1 MTARVLGLDTSN
13 YTTSAAIVSFANG
26 LEGEERVLLSVK
38 PGEKG
43 LRQSE
48 ALFQHVKNLPD
59 VVERLLPSGSTI
71 NAVAASTRPRPQEGS
86 YMPVFLAGESL
97 GRSLAAV
104 LGVPFFSTSHQEGH
118 LEAGFQ
124 SSVPS
129 PGSDM
134 IGMHVSGGT
143 SELVRATRHPGR
155 WDVTLLGGS
164 TDLNAGQFID
174 RVGQALGLAFPAGPA
189 LEELAADG
197 QQGRVT
203 IPAPVSGYGLSF
215 SGPATAALRAI
226 EQGAAPADVALAV
239 LLCVARGVEKIVA
252 RAVKSE
258 GRRDV
263 LLVGGVMSNTI
274 IRNHLKEKLEHPATG
289 AVLYFAATR
298 LSSDNAAGVAYL
310 GLQRLKDA
318 EAAR

>member
-1 MTARVLGLDTSN
+1 MLNARVLGLDTSN
-13 YTTSAAIVSFANG
+13 YTTSAAVVSSANG
-26 LEGEERVLLSVK
+26 LEDEERVLLSVK

-48 ALFQHVKNLPD
+48 ALFQHVKNLPN
-59 VVERLLPSGSTI
+59 VVERLLPSGSAI

-129 PGSDM
+129 PGHDV
-134 IGMHVSGGT
+134 IAMHVSGGT
-143 SELVRATRHPGR
+143 SEIVRATRHLGR
-155 WDVTLLGGS
+155 WDIKLLGGS

-189 LEELAADG
+189 LEKLASGG

-203 IPAPVSGYGLSF
+203 IPAPVSGYELSF

-226 EQGAAPADVALAV
+226 DQGAAPADVALAV
-239 LLCVARGVEKIVA
+239 LLCVARGVEKVVS
-252 RAVKSE
+252 RAVNNE
-258 GRRDV
+258 GCRDV

-274 IRNHLKEKLEHPATG
+274 IRRRLQEKLEHPTG
-289 AVLYFAATR
+289 AALYFAAPR
-298 LSSDNAAGVAYL
+298 LSSDNAAGVAFL
-310 GLQRLKDA
+310 GLERLR
-318 EAAR
+318 EAGVTR